1 MKLPRRLAM
10 SQVGLVD
17 DHTLH
22 QPCVQSLLF
31 KSRLCVMDASS
42 LGTLSLAY
50 SRHPPRERSSICLEV
65 ESLPVTSRNGHT
77 HTHTHAYYLTVIYV
91 QL

>member
-17 DHTLH
+17 KHTLH

-42 LGTLSLAY
+42 LGSVYEIGACKFSLVKFQHTCHIY
-50 SRHPPRERSSICLEV
+50 SEFW
-65 ESLPVTSRNGHT
+65 
-77 HTHTHAYYLTVIYV
+77 
-91 QL
+91 